1 MTQELAP
8 ELAPSG
14 LIDPAVAR
22 RIAHDLRGATGI
34 VAGALREIEAGSDVG
49 PFVTMAR
56 RATARLERV
65 ARSLDVLG
73 AVSAA
78 PRAERELVDVD
89 LVVGEALERMQLELR
104 PGLKVEHQ
112 KGGGKVHVDREAFV
126 AGVDE
131 VLAAFGKR
139 GKGIAVAGGVVTG
152 KGFDHVPASAK
163 PFEDP
168 LGAARLL
175 LERSGAT
182 LVMELEG
189 DALKARVLPTGV

>member
-1 MTQELAP
+1 MTSA
-8 ELAPSG
+8 APSSA
-14 LIDPAVAR
+14 LIDPPVAR
-22 RIAHDLRGATGI
+22 KLAHDLRGATGI
-34 VAGALREIEAGSDVG
+34 VAGALREIEAGSDAA

-65 ARSLDVLG
+65 ARSLDALG
-73 AVSAA
+73 GLFEG
-78 PRAERELVDVD
+78 RDHEREVVDVD
-89 LVVGEALERMQLELR
+89 AVVAEALERIQLELR
-104 PGLKVEHQ
+104 PGVAIDK
-112 KGGGKVHVDREAFV
+112 KGGAGTVKVDRAAFA

-139 GKGIAVAGGVVTG
+139 GKGIAVDGAVLRG
-152 KGFDHVPASAK
+152 KGFDHVPASQK

-182 LVMELEG
+182 LQLNLDG
-189 DALKARVLPTGV
+189 DVLIARLLPA